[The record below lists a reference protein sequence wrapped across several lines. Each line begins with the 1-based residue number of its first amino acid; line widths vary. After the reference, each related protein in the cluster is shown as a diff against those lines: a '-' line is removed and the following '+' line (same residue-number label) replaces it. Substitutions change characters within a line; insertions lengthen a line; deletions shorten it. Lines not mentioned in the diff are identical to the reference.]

1 MHILLTNDDGCQAPG
16 IAALA
21 KAFLAAGHKVTIAA
35 PDRERSA
42 SSHGLS
48 IHEPLRTKDVCI
60 GGARGWAIDGTPVD
74 CARLGL
80 YLTRDERPDLV
91 ISGINRG
98 PNLGGACIYSGTV
111 NAAMEASM
119 AGVPAMAVSLNS
131 FVSDDYSLAAEL
143 ALMLA
148 PAAANTHLKRGELF
162 NLNVPAIPKINGLI
176 FTQVLGPEFLTD
188 ARYEEFTSDYKVK
201 YYFLDDGENR
211 QLFPDDCDVS
221 LVNAGWAT
229 LSVLTWDIAEG
240 VKDAPYT
247 QGQIIFRGESK

>member
-1 MHILLTNDDGCQAPG
+1 MHFMLVNDDGYNAEG
-16 IAALA
+16 IRTLA
-21 KAFLAAGHKVTIAA
+21 RVIERNGHRATICA
-35 PDRERSA
+35 PDRQRSGYG
-42 SSHGLS
+42 HGFTGFFQG
-48 IHEPLRTKDVCI
+48 HTAFPFDEDGC
-60 GGARGWAIDGTPVD
+60 RGWKISGTPAD

-80 YLTRDERPDLV
+80 YLTRDDKTDLV

-131 FVSDDYSLAAEL
+131 FSSDDYALAAEL
-143 ALMLA
+143 ALKLA
-148 PAAANTHLKRGELF
+148 PAAVNTPLKRGELF
-162 NLNVPAIPKINGLI
+162 NLNVPCLKEVKGLI

-201 YYFLDDGENR
+201 YYFLDDGANT
-211 QLFPDDCDVS
+211 QFFPEDCDVS

-229 LSVLTWDIAEG
+229 LSVLTLDIAGG
-240 VKDAPYT
+240 VKDAPYA
-247 QGQIIFRGESK
+247 QGQIIF

>member
-1 MHILLTNDDGCQAPG
+1 MHILLTNDDGYQAPG

-21 KAFLAAGHKVTIAA
+21 KAFLAAGHRVTIAA

-42 SSHGLS
+42 ASHGIS
-48 IHEPLRTKDVCI
+48 IHQPLRTKNVCVE
-60 GGARGWAIDGTPVD
+60 GAGGWAADGTPAD

-80 YLTRDERPDLV
+80 YLTRDDQPDLV
-91 ISGINRG
+91 ISGINCG

-131 FVSDDYSLAAEL
+131 FDSDDYALAAEL
-143 ALMLA
+143 ALKFSKT
-148 PAAANTHLKRGELF
+148 AADTPLKRGELF
-162 NLNVPAIPKINGLI
+162 NLNVPCLKKIKGLI

-201 YYFLDDGENR
+201 YYFLDDGENT
-211 QLFPDDCDVS
+211 QFFPDNCDVS
-221 LVNAGWAT
+221 LVNDGWAT

-247 QGQIIFRGESK
+247 QGQIIFRGE

>member
-1 MHILLTNDDGCQAPG
+1 MHILLTNDDGYQAPG

-21 KAFLAAGHKVTIAA
+21 KVFSGAGHKVTVAA

-42 SSHGLS
+42 SSHWLS
-48 IHEPLRTKDVCI
+48 IHEPLRAKEVCVE
-60 GGARGWAIDGTPVD
+60 GAHGWAIDGTPAD

-80 YLTRDERPDLV
+80 YLTRDDKTDLV

-131 FVSDDYSLAAEL
+131 FSSDDYALAAEL
-143 ALMLA
+143 ALKLA
-148 PAAANTHLKRGELF
+148 PAAVNTPLKRGELF
-162 NLNVPAIPKINGLI
+162 NLNVPCLKEVKGLI

-201 YYFLDDGENR
+201 YYFLDDGANT
-211 QLFPDDCDVS
+211 QFFPEDCDVS

-229 LSVLTWDIAEG
+229 LSVLTWDIAGG
-240 VKDAPYT
+240 VKDAPYA
-247 QGQIIFRGESK
+247 QGQIIFRGE